1 MLGWMKGAQ
10 SDHPLADEKAA
21 RELIAE
27 LPANDSIKT
36 LEELAFWLD
45 SLKTADDLK
54 VGRMVEIVDLIDASA
69 KNHQR
74 KLSQEY
80 LTGRE
85 RLQKFQENRIWTTVF
100 RFWKD
105 LALAY
110 ERSYLLVPRK
120 LMEGGHDFDMARYRI
135 MQRAA

>member
-1 MLGWMKGAQ
+1 MLGWMKGTQ
-10 SDHPLADEKAA
+10 SDHPLALDKAA

-54 VGRMVEIVDLIDASA
+54 VGRLVEIVDLIDSSA

-80 LTGRE
+80 LTGRD
-85 RLQKFQENRIWTTVF
+85 R
-100 RFWKD
+100 
-105 LALAY
+105 A
-110 ERSYLLVPRK
+110 
-120 LMEGGHDFDMARYRI
+120 DMLRYRPRFRDAAGAVRPPNI
-135 MQRAA
+135 EQVERAAPGLTIARCRQKTCRSCPAGRW